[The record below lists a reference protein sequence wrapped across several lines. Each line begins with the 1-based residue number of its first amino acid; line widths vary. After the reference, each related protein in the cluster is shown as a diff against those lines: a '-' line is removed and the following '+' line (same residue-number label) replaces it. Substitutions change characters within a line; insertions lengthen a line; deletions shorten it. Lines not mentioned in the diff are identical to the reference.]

1 MKHKISVP
9 TVDGTVNITTAGWI
23 DLGDIIDYSF
33 EAVFTGSD
41 LAGTFKL
48 QASNTGGT
56 HAGVDISGA
65 TDTITSAGDSILEV
79 CGAGHRFVRPHW
91 TRSGGT
97 GNITI
102 SFTGKEQ
109 LRFTTNRAGK

>member
-9 TVDGTVNITTAGWI
+9 TVDGTVNISVAGWI
-23 DLGDIIDYSF
+23 DLGDIIDYSL

-48 QASNTGGT
+48 QGSNTGGT
-56 HAGVDISGA
+56 HTGVDISGA
-65 TDTITSAGDSILEV
+65 TDTIASAGDSILEV
-79 CGAGHRFVRPHW
+79 SGAGHRYVRPHW

-102 SFTGKEQ
+102 TFTGKEQ
-109 LRFTTNRAGK
+109 LGFTNNRAGK